1 MAYPP
6 QNFGYTLSA
15 KITQTSNKNKNLSTL
30 TDAGARTRDVRDT
43 WFVAS
48 CRAFN
53 FLSGGENH
61 HVMLA
66 WMCSRRPIP
75 RTAYFSSERFRTLD
89 FVPRKRT
96 KVNSVYL
103 RQCST
108 YFHVVCCVVFIRIWC
123 VYLRNMTGLL
133 AGVARYQ
140 PDQCRDQL
148 RLENTAASEQNWSC
162 GTR

>member
-6 QNFGYTLSA
+6 QNFESSLIA
-15 KITQTSNKNKNLSTL
+15 KITQTSKKNNYLSTL
-30 TDAGARTRDVRDT
+30 TGAGTRTRNVRDT

-53 FLSGGENH
+53 FLSGVENH
-61 HVMLA
+61 HVLLA
-66 WMCSRRPIP
+66 RMWSRRPIP
-75 RTAYFSSERFRTLD
+75 RTASFSSKRFRTHD

-123 VYLRNMTGLL
+123 VYLRNITGLL

>member
-6 QNFGYTLSA
+6 QNFESSLIA
-15 KITQTSNKNKNLSTL
+15 KITQTSKKKKTFSTL
-30 TDAGARTRDVRDT
+30 TGAGARTRHLRDT

-53 FLSGGENH
+53 FLSGGENY

-66 WMCSRRPIP
+66 RMWSRRPLP
-75 RTAYFSSERFRTLD
+75 RTAYFSSKRFRTRD

-103 RQCST
+103 RQCLT
-108 YFHVVCCVVFIRIWC
+108 YFHAVCCVVFIRIWC
-123 VYLRNMTGLL
+123 VRLSNMNGLL
-133 AGVARYQ
+133 AGAAR
-140 PDQCRDQL
+140 
-148 RLENTAASEQNWSC
+148 
-162 GTR
+162 

>member
-6 QNFGYTLSA
+6 QNFESSLIA
-15 KITQTSNKNKNLSTL
+15 KIMQTSRMNNYLSTL
-30 TDAGARTRDVRDT
+30 TDAGARTSNVKNT

-61 HVMLA
+61 NVMLA
-66 WMCSRRPIP
+66 RMWSRRPLP
-75 RTAYFSSERFRTLD
+75 RTAYFSSKRFRTRD

-108 YFHVVCCVVFIRIWC
+108 YFHVVCCVVFIRILS

-148 RLENTAASEQNWSC
+148 RLENTAASEQNWSW
-162 GTR
+162 GAR